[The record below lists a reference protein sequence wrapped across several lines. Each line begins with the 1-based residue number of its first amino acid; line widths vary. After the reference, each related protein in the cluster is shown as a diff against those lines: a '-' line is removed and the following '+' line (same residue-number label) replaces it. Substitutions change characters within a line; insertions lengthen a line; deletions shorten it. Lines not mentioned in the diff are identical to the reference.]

1 MQTAFKIEKNGDGFY
16 HDEQGHPFKLL
27 LPNEVSGT
35 VPDRLQPHNLGAERA
50 TLGSLLIDPDA
61 IIRVAS
67 FLHPADFYITRHGW
81 LFEAIRSLHDK
92 QQGIDFV
99 TICDELER
107 RDQLEEAGGETWLLD
122 FINASPTS
130 IHVEYY
136 ARIVERT
143 AVLRRLIVAAGQI
156 AEIAYRDD
164 IDAENARE
172 QAEEIIFKVS
182 DRTGDLGATP
192 IRSAVEEL
200 HDQIEILS
208 QSDNKVIGIPTG
220 LTDLDLKMGGLQRSD
235 MIVLAGRPGMGK
247 TSLALSIALQAAQRH
262 QKRIAIFSLEMS
274 KVQLAQRLVASL
286 SGIDSQ
292 RLRLGDIKD
301 AEWPAYLEATNL
313 LSKLPIFLDDTPAI
327 SAFELRAR
335 SRRLYVEHGLDLLI
349 VDYIQLMRGDKGG
362 KQENRQQEVSYIS
375 RSIKALA
382 RELNIPVLALS
393 QLSRKCEERQNKRPI
408 PSDLRDSGSIE
419 QDADSV
425 IFLYRDEVYNKET
438 EFPDIAEIILNKQR
452 LGPTGVFSA
461 YFKKHLAQFVDLET
475 RSIVLEQ
482 V

>member
-16 HDEQGHPFKLL
+16 HDEQGHSFKRL
-27 LPNEVSGT
+27 LPNEAPGT
-35 VPDRLQPHNLGAERA
+35 VPDRLQPHNLEAERA
-50 TLGSLLIDPDA
+50 TLGSLIIDPDA

-67 FLHPADFYITRHGW
+67 FLRPEDFYLTRHGW

-92 QQGIDFV
+92 QQGPDLV
-99 TICDELER
+99 TICDELKR
-107 RDQLEEAGGETWLLD
+107 RDQLEEAGGETWIVD

-136 ARIVERT
+136 GRIVERT
-143 AVLRRLIVAAGQI
+143 AVLRRLIDAAGQI
-156 AEIAYRDD
+156 AEVAYRDD

-247 TSLALSIALQAAQRH
+247 TSLALNIALQAAQRH

-292 RLRLGDIKD
+292 RLRLGNIKD
-301 AEWPAYLEATNL
+301 TEWPAYLEATNL

-335 SRRLYVEHGLDLLI
+335 SRRLYAEHGIDLLI
-349 VDYIQLMRGDKGG
+349 VDYIQLMRGE

-375 RSIKALA
+375 RSLKALA

-452 LGPTGVFSA
+452 LGPTGAFSV
-461 YFKKHLAQFVDLET
+461 YFKKHLAQFLDLET
-475 RSIVLEQ
+475 RSVILEQ